1 MENDKPSSK
10 EINIKDFIEK
20 TNNKVEE
27 KNEVINSNAN
37 IDDDSEKVLKLQ
49 NYQELKERFERGEN
63 LSLEELQTLRRL
75 APLYEKEEEKVK
87 EEGAVLSP
95 YKKNNYYGFANK
107 NFMLYVFIIAIF
119 IALVLSLIFQSVN

>member
-27 KNEVINSNAN
+27 KNEVINTNVN
-37 IDDDSEKVLKLQ
+37 KDDDSEKVLKLQ

-63 LSLEELQTLRRL
+63 LSPEFC
-75 APLYEKEEEKVK
+75 
-87 EEGAVLSP
+87 S
-95 YKKNNYYGFANK
+95 
-107 NFMLYVFIIAIF
+107 
-119 IALVLSLIFQSVN
+119 